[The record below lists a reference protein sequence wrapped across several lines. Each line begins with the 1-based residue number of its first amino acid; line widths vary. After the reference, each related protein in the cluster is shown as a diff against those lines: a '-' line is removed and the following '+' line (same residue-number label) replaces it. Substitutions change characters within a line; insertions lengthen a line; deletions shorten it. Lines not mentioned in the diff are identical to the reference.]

1 MHSLLRSRNWNP
13 SLKATAKLSEFLEAR
28 FSQSFCVS
36 GGYGRAAPLFRVA
49 SVARRTHASRIDFPQ
64 ARFLPSGGSDDHQR
78 IAPAQI
84 RTCVTARSSGCST
97 VGEVEDAFSV
107 RGCRFR
113 RQLRAIHRAIYLLMK
128 NAAR

>member
-64 ARFLPSGGSDDHQR
+64 ARFLPSGGTTISDR
-78 IAPAQI
+78 P
-84 RTCVTARSSGCST
+84 RTDPYLRYS
-97 VGEVEDAFSV
+97 AFF
-107 RGCRFR
+107 GLQHCR
-113 RQLRAIHRAIYLLMK
+113 
-128 NAAR
+128 